1 LFPICK
7 EKAVRWSQN
16 KLDLNELRNY
26 TPLDIDNFGSFFM
39 SGTQTP
45 AGIPAVA
52 AAVGYNTE
60 TFGPAVTLG
69 SNWTPFSYFGNDPSS
84 IQATQNADGSVTIQD
99 SGNNYGAQLESTEA
113 FGGGG
118 YFQATMAFPSG
129 SAGGGTFWANDIQNM
144 VDGNNGGNWV
154 ETDIAEF
161 DDDAADQAS
170 DSYQIQYH
178 NWYGGAGS
186 TAQVYGE
193 TGVANVP
200 AGTNFAQ
207 PNTYG
212 MLWVP
217 ATATSQGYIKF
228 YFNGVQVGNTIT
240 WNQYV
245 AGQSA
250 TQNPFA
256 VIDSRQLDLL
266 LGTGGSPTTVYNVQV
281 WQSSAADDV
290 SLGSTPTPTPT
301 PAPTPTPTPAPT
313 PTPTPTAPPSAND
326 TVVYAGSSDA
336 ITDGSGN
343 AWTITSGGQVAVNGT
358 TDTTTGNV
366 TELAYVNGEVWQENS
381 GGYWW
386 GKTSPTAAWSP
397 SAGTTTSPLP
407 SAPTPTPTPTP
418 APTPTATPSANDTV
432 VYAGS
437 SDAITDGSGNA
448 WTITSGGQVAVNG
461 TTDTTTGNVT
471 ELAYVNGEVWQENS
485 GGYWWGKTSPTA
497 AWSPSAGTTTSPL
510 PSASTPTP
518 TPTPAP
524 TPTPTATPNEITPTS
539 GGTLTDSAGNQWTL
553 TSAGVV
559 QENGVAVP
567 GGSGT
572 AAFAIVNN
580 VLYGQDATSK
590 AWFTYSTA
598 NQYWSSSAAPTATLT
613 PPSVSTPTPTS
624 TSAPTLTPVPVL
636 DELTPASGGTLYDNS
651 GNTWTLTSTG
661 IVQENGAAVPD
672 GSDTAALAV
681 AGNVVYGQDAVSKDW
696 FTFSL
701 TNQYWSSSAAPPTT
715 PTVTFSATQASGT
728 INQNTVSIV
737 ATSGNHMV
745 FISGSGDTVNLSGGT
760 NTITDTGSGNTYVIP
775 AAGKGSDVFTNDVL
789 KDGDTLDLRSALAA
803 TTWNGSATTLANYLT
818 VTNPSQGTV
827 LSIASTSGGTG
838 VAIATI
844 NGATGTTLSSL
855 LAHALT

>member
-1 LFPICK
+1 
-7 EKAVRWSQN
+7 
-16 KLDLNELRNY
+16 
-26 TPLDIDNFGSFFM
+26 M
-39 SGTQTP
+39 SGTQTT

-52 AAVGYNTE
+52 AAVGYKTE
-60 TFGPAVTLG
+60 TFGAAVTLG
-69 SNWTPFSYFGNDPSS
+69 SNWTPFSYFSNNPSS

-99 SGNNYGAQLESTEA
+99 SGNSYGAQLESTEA
-113 FGGGG
+113 FGGGA
-118 YFQATMAFPSG
+118 YFQATMSFPSG

-161 DDDAADQAS
+161 DDVAADEAS
-170 DSYQIQYH
+170 NSYQIQYH

-193 TGVANVP
+193 PSTASVP

-207 PNTYG
+207 PNNYG

-228 YFNGVQVGNTIT
+228 YFNGVQVGTTIT
-240 WNQYV
+240 WNQYIP
-245 AGQSA
+245 GQSA

-266 LGTGGSPTTVYNVQV
+266 LGTGGSPTTVDNVQV
-281 WQSSAADDV
+281 WQASAADDV
-290 SLGSTPTPTPT
+290 SLGSTPLPTPT
-301 PAPTPTPTPAPT
+301 PA
-313 PTPTPTAPPSAND
+313 
-326 TVVYAGSSDA
+326 
-336 ITDGSGN
+336 
-343 AWTITSGGQVAVNGT
+343 
-358 TDTTTGNV
+358 
-366 TELAYVNGEVWQENS
+366 
-381 GGYWW
+381 
-386 GKTSPTAAWSP
+386 
-397 SAGTTTSPLP
+397 
-407 SAPTPTPTPTP
+407 PTPTPTP

-432 VYAGS
+432 VHAGS
-437 SDAITDGSGNA
+437 TAAITDSSGNA

-461 TTDTTTGNVT
+461 TADTTTGNVT
-471 ELAYVNGEVWQENS
+471 ELAYVNGEVWQENA

-497 AWSPSAGTTTSPL
+497 AWSPGAGTTTSPL
-510 PSASTPTP
+510 PSGSTPTPTPSANDTVVHAGSSSAITDSSGNAWTITSGGKVAVNGTADTTTGNVTELAYVNGEVWQENAGGYWWGKTSPTAAWSPGAGTTTSPLPAASTPTP

-524 TPTPTATPNEITPTS
+524 TPTPTPTPAPTPTPTPNEITPTS
-539 GGTLTDSAGNQWTL
+539 GGTLTDSARNQWTL

-572 AAFAIVNN
+572 AAFAIVSN

-598 NQYWSSSAAPTATLT
+598 SQYWASSAAPTATLT
-613 PPSVSTPTPTS
+613 PPSASTPTPTP

-636 DELTPASGGTLYDNS
+636 NELTPASGGTLSDNA
-651 GNTWTLTSTG
+651 GNTWTITPTG
-661 IVQENGAAVPD
+661 VVKENGTAVPD
-672 GSDTAALAV
+672 GSGTAALAI

-696 FTFSL
+696 FTYSL
-701 TNQYWSSSAAPPTT
+701 TTRSWSSSAAPPTT
-715 PTVTFSATQASGT
+715 LTVTLSATRASGT
-728 INQNTVSIV
+728 ISQSAVSIV

-745 FISGSGDTVNLSGGT
+745 FISGSGDTVDLSGGT
-760 NTITDTGSGNTYVIP
+760 NTVTDTGNGNTYVIP
-775 AAGKGSDVFTNDVL
+775 AAGKGSDIFTNNVL
-789 KDGDTLDLRSALAA
+789 TDGDTLDLRSALAA
-803 TTWNGSATTLANYLT
+803 TMWNGSTSTLADYLT

-827 LSIASTSGGTG
+827 LSIAPTSGGTG